1 MSEETLNK
9 EQKQNARMSADKTEG
24 LKRLERS
31 VRSLRDPGTYEESIS
46 KFQQELE
53 DLQSARENEIA
64 GCKKMKEDVLREFNH
79 FVEAFS
85 SLMTYQD
92 KVLKDLHD
100 YKDYQ
105 EEYKVELSKE
115 DKEIVSSGRRK

>member
-1 MSEETLNK
+1 
-9 EQKQNARMSADKTEG
+9 MSADKREG
-24 LKRLERS
+24 LERLEKS
-31 VRSLRDPGTYEESIS
+31 VRTLRDPGTYEESIS

-53 DLQSARENEIA
+53 ELQSARENEIA

-79 FVEAFS
+79 FVEAYS

-100 YKDYQ
+100 YKDCQ
-105 EEYKVELSKE
+105 EEYKIELSKE
-115 DKEIVSSGRRK
+115 DKEIVSSGRKK